1 MLEEDWLSVELREW
15 IASTRSTFH
24 RLLSLSIFFNV
35 QKLSHPWLR
44 GSQRPDN
51 KTLSTF
57 PSLFHFSFLNNIF
70 GIFLLSHVVDGEP
83 AVERFYWHYLLNSF
97 SYSLFYVYRILSLF
111 TYSLHIFTLISHSIS
126 SCLKEF
132 YNYKNPG
139 SVFNKC

>member
-1 MLEEDWLSVELREW
+1 MLEVPWLAVELREW

-111 TYSLHIFTLISHSIS
+111 TYSLHIQTYTFLSYS
-126 SCLKEF
+126 SLF
-132 YNYKNPG
+132 FLFF
-139 SVFNKC
+139 SSL